1 MLSEVVTL
9 AAALIARIGLQASG
23 VTAPESSLVE
33 SVLLAIFGYAIV
45 SIGMRIERVRRETLA
60 RGGWWGWD
68 AYLLELLTVL
78 ALSFGVALA
87 VWAVNRAEVGEKL
100 GGHGAILV
108 LMTVSLVA
116 AKLVIET
123 TLYARLGG
131 EPSPRQEY
139 ARRLIGPLSGWAKLR
154 YALGVFGGIILPLAA
169 QLLAGGA
176 KNIPPTVAAG
186 PSAVMAVLAIAFLSP
201 GELLERRLF
210 WRAQFGHEK
219 AREAQEAA

>member
-1 MLSEVVTL
+1 MLSEVITL
-9 AAALIARIGLQASG
+9 AAALIARIGLQTSG
-23 VTAPESSLVE
+23 VAASESIVVE
-33 SVLLAIFGYAIV
+33 AVLLALFGYAIV
-45 SIGMRIERVRRETLA
+45 SIGLRIDRVRRETLD

-78 ALSFGVALA
+78 AIAFGIALA
-87 VWAVNRAEVGEKL
+87 VWAVSRAEVGEKL

-116 AKLVIET
+116 VKLVIET
-123 TLYARLGG
+123 TLYAKIGG

-139 ARRLIGPLSGWAKLR
+139 AKRLIGPLAGWAKLR
-154 YALGVFGGIILPLAA
+154 YALGVFGGVILPLAA

-176 KNIPPTVAAG
+176 KNIPPTIAAG
-186 PSAVMAVLAIAFLSP
+186 PSAVLAVLALMCLVP

-210 WRAQFGHEK
+210 WRAQFGHE
-219 AREAQEAA
+219 EAQKA